1 MKHFKLSLVA
11 LTILILGCGGG
22 SNDSTPAANADDVKT
37 VVEAEKNFNAFSA
50 LKSLDTLSLD
60 SLLENTKTLSK
71 TANHKVTNQKT
82 TTIHCSN
89 GGTQTITVSD
99 DETTNHV
106 SFNHCKE
113 EAFEAN
119 GEMTLVYQD
128 NGNMH
133 ITYKDVTIINEE
145 GRQYM
150 NFTMQFETESS
161 APIVTISIDGIV
173 NQTTKS
179 GEKNNIKF
187 SNFIL
192 KDKET
197 EDESWST
204 LNGTIAVESKCTTGT
219 YTFETIEK
227 LVDATDGS
235 DNLESGILKLNGA
248 TYTFDNPYVTI
259 KAGNQEETITQSEL
273 ERRMSHACAI

>member
-1 MKHFKLSLVA
+1 MKHFKLSLVT
-11 LTILILGCGGG
+11 LTILISGCGGG
-22 SNDSTPAANADDVKT
+22 GSNNSTPAANDAKT
-37 VVEAEKNFNAFSA
+37 VVEAEKNYNAFST
-50 LKSLDTLSLD
+50 LDSLDTLSLD

-71 TANHKVTNQKT
+71 AANHKVTNQKA

-89 GGTQTITVSD
+89 GGTETITISD

-113 EAFEAN
+113 DAFEAN

-133 ITYKDVTIINEE
+133 ITYKDLTIINEE

-150 NFTMQFETESS
+150 NFTMQFDTESS
-161 APIVTISIDGIV
+161 APIITISIDGIV

-179 GEKNNIKF
+179 GEKNNLTF
-187 SNFIL
+187 SNFVL

-197 EDESWST
+197 SDESWST
-204 LNGTIAVESKCTTGT
+204 INGTVAVESKCTTGT
-219 YTFETIEK
+219 YRFETIEK

-235 DNLESGILKLNGA
+235 DNIESGILKLNGA
-248 TYTFDNPYVTI
+248 TYTFENPDVI
-259 KAGNQEETITQSEL
+259 IEAGTEVKTMTQSEL
-273 ERRMSHACAI
+273 AQHMSNACDI